1 MSATPHDGVGIGFSF
16 GGTAFTVTNI
26 VVTNTDPAADDT
38 IDVSHLGLTA
48 GSSVRTISRPL
59 QGSATDTGREVVVDY
74 LGTNIIK
81 DASTGTLVL
90 TMANPTAT
98 ATVLTAISAAAT
110 VASSTLTFATN
121 DAIRGQVTFRVA
133 RY

>member
-1 MSATPHDGVGIGFSF
+1 MSATPHDGTGTTFSF

-48 GSSVRTISRPL
+48 GNSIRTIQRPL
-59 QGSATDTGREVVVDY
+59 QGSATDTGREVVIDY
-74 LGTNIIK
+74 LGVNIIK
-81 DASTGTLVL
+81 DASTGTLSL
-90 TMANPTAT
+90 TVGSSN
-98 ATVLTAISAAAT
+98 LISTAAT
-110 VASSTLTFATN
+110 VVSSTLTLATN
-121 DAIRGQVTFRVA
+121 DAVRGQATFRVG

>member
-1 MSATPHDGVGIGFSF
+1 MSATPHDGAGTVFTF

-26 VVTNTDPAADDT
+26 VVSNTDPAADDT

-48 GSSVRTISRPL
+48 GNSVRTISRPL
-59 QGSATDTGREVVVDY
+59 KGSATDTGREVVIDY
-74 LGTNIIK
+74 LGTNIVA

-90 TMANPTAT
+90 TVGGTQR
-98 ATVLTAISAAAT
+98 ISAAAT
-110 VASSTLTFATN
+110 VSSSTLTFATN
-121 DAIRGQVTFRVA
+121 DAVRGQVTFRVD

>member
-1 MSATPHDGVGIGFSF
+1 MAATPHDGAGTVFTF

-26 VVTNTDPAADDT
+26 VVSNTDPSAEDT
-38 IDVSHLGLTA
+38 IDVSHLGMTT
-48 GSSVRTISRPL
+48 GNSVRTINRPL

-74 LGTNIIK
+74 LGTNIIR

-90 TMANPTAT
+90 T
-98 ATVLTAISAAAT
+98 VGGVSAISAAAT

-121 DAIRGQVTFRVA
+121 DAVRGQVTFRVA

>member
-1 MSATPHDGVGIGFSF
+1 MSATPHDGAGTVFSF

-26 VVTNTDPAADDT
+26 VVSNTDPAADDT
-38 IDVSHLGLTA
+38 IDVSHLGLTT
-48 GSSVRTISRPL
+48 GNSVRTISRPL

-74 LGTNIIK
+74 LGVNIIK

-90 TMANPTAT
+90 T
-98 ATVLTAISAAAT
+98 VGGSTAISAAAT
-110 VASSTLTFATN
+110 VSASTLTFATN
-121 DAIRGQVTFRVA
+121 DAVRGQVTFKVA

>member
-1 MSATPHDGVGIGFSF
+1 MSATPHDGTGTVFSF

-26 VVTNTDPAADDT
+26 VVTNTDPATDDK

-48 GSSVRTISRPL
+48 GNSVKTIDRPL
-59 QGSATDTGREVVVDY
+59 KGSVSDTGREVVVDY
-74 LGTNIIK
+74 LGTGIIK

-90 TMANPTAT
+90 T
-98 ATVLTAISAAAT
+98 VGGSTAISAAAT

-121 DAIRGQVTFRVA
+121 DAVRGQVTFKVD

>member
-1 MSATPHDGVGIGFSF
+1 MSATPHDGSGTTFSF

-26 VVTNTDPAADDT
+26 VVSNTDPAADDT
-38 IDVSHLGLTA
+38 IDVSHLGMTT
-48 GSSVRTISRPL
+48 GNSVRTIQRPL

-81 DASTGTLVL
+81 DASTGTLAL
-90 TMANPTAT
+90 TVGGVA
-98 ATVLTAISAAAT
+98 AISTAAT
-110 VASSTLTFATN
+110 VVSSTLTFATN
-121 DAIRGQVTFRVA
+121 DAVRGQVTFKVG

>member
-1 MSATPHDGVGIGFSF
+1 MAATPHDGTGTVFSF

-26 VVTNTDPAADDT
+26 VVSNTDPAADDT
-38 IDVSHLGLTA
+38 IDVSHLGLTT
-48 GSSVRTISRPL
+48 GNSVKTISRPL
-59 QGSATDTGREVVVDY
+59 KGSATDTGREVVVDY
-74 LGTNIIK
+74 LGTNIIM

-90 TMANPTAT
+90 TVGGSA
-98 ATVLTAISAAAT
+98 AISAAAT

-121 DAIRGQVTFRVA
+121 DAVRGQVTFRVD

>member
-1 MSATPHDGVGIGFSF
+1 MAATPHDGTGTVFSF

-26 VVTNTDPAADDT
+26 VVSNTDPAAEDT
-38 IDVSHLGLTA
+38 IDVSHLGMTT
-48 GSSVRTISRPL
+48 GNSVRTINRPL

-74 LGTNIIK
+74 LGTNIIR

-90 TMANPTAT
+90 T
-98 ATVLTAISAAAT
+98 VGGVSAISAAAT
-110 VASSTLTFATN
+110 VSASTLTFATN
-121 DAIRGQVTFRVA
+121 DAVRGQVTFKVA

>member
-1 MSATPHDGVGIGFSF
+1 MSATPHDGTGTTFSF

-26 VVTNTDPAADDT
+26 VVSNTDPAADDT
-38 IDVSHLGLTA
+38 IDVSHLGMTT
-48 GSSVRTISRPL
+48 GNSVRTIQRPL

-90 TMANPTAT
+90 TVGGSA
-98 ATVLTAISAAAT
+98 AINAAAT
-110 VASSTLTFATN
+110 VSASTLTFATN
-121 DAIRGQVTFRVA
+121 DAVRGQVTFKVA

>member
-1 MSATPHDGVGIGFSF
+1 MSATPHDGTGTTFSF

-48 GSSVRTISRPL
+48 GNSIRTISRPL

-90 TMANPTAT
+90 T
-98 ATVLTAISAAAT
+98 VGGSTAISASAT
-110 VASSTLTFATN
+110 VSASTLTFATN
-121 DAIRGQVTFRVA
+121 DAVRGQVTFRVA

>member
-1 MSATPHDGVGIGFSF
+1 MSATPHDGAGTLFSF
-16 GGTAFTVTNI
+16 GGTAFTVTSI

-48 GSSVRTISRPL
+48 GNSIKTIDRPL
-59 QGSATDTGREVVVDY
+59 QGSATETGREVVVDY

-81 DASTGTLVL
+81 DASTGTLTL
-90 TMANPTAT
+90 TVNGAA
-98 ATVLTAISAAAT
+98 AISAAAT

-121 DAIRGQVTFRVA
+121 DAVRGQVTFRVA

>member
-1 MSATPHDGVGIGFSF
+1 MAATPHDGTGTTFSF

-26 VVTNTDPAADDT
+26 VVTNTDPAAEDT

-48 GSSVRTISRPL
+48 GNSVRTIQRPL

-81 DASTGTLVL
+81 DASTGTLAL
-90 TMANPTAT
+90 T
-98 ATVLTAISAAAT
+98 VSGVSAISAAAT
-110 VASSTLTFATN
+110 VSSSTLTFATN
-121 DAIRGQVTFRVA
+121 DAVRGQVTFRVA

>member
-1 MSATPHDGVGIGFSF
+1 MSATPHDGSGTTFSF
-16 GGTAFTVTNI
+16 AGAAFTVTNI

-38 IDVSHLGLTA
+38 IDVSHLGLTT
-48 GSSVRTISRPL
+48 GNSVKTISRPL
-59 QGSATDTGREVVVDY
+59 KGSATDTGREVVVDY

-90 TMANPTAT
+90 TVGGSA
-98 ATVLTAISAAAT
+98 AISAAAT
-110 VASSTLTFATN
+110 VSSSTLTFATN
-121 DAIRGQVTFRVA
+121 DAVRGQVTFKVD

>member
-1 MSATPHDGVGIGFSF
+1 MSATPHDGTGTSFSF
-16 GGTAFTVTNI
+16 GGTNFTVTNI
-26 VVTNTDPAADDT
+26 VVTNTDPTADQEK

-48 GSSVRTISRPL
+48 GNSVRTIDRPL
-59 QGSATDTGREVVVDY
+59 QGSTTDTGREVVVDY

-90 TMANPTAT
+90 TVNGAA
-98 ATVLTAISAAAT
+98 AISAAAT
-110 VASSTLTFATN
+110 VSASTLTFATN
-121 DAIRGQVTFRVA
+121 DAVRGQVTFRVA

>member
-1 MSATPHDGVGIGFSF
+1 MAVTPHDGTGTTFSF

-26 VVTNTDPAADDT
+26 VVTNTDPATDDT
-38 IDVSHLGLTA
+38 IDVSHLGLTT
-48 GSSVRTISRPL
+48 GNSILSQSRPL

-90 TMANPTAT
+90 TVGGSA
-98 ATVLTAISAAAT
+98 AISAAAT

-121 DAIRGQVTFRVA
+121 DAVRGQVTFRVA

>member
-1 MSATPHDGVGIGFSF
+1 MAATPHDGTGTVFSF

-26 VVTNTDPAADDT
+26 VVTNTDPSADDT
-38 IDVSHLGLTA
+38 IDVSHLGITA
-48 GSSVRTISRPL
+48 GNSVKTISRPL
-59 QGSATDTGREVVVDY
+59 KGSATDTGREVVVDY

-90 TMANPTAT
+90 TVGGSA
-98 ATVLTAISAAAT
+98 AISAAAT

-121 DAIRGQVTFRVA
+121 DAVRGQVTFRVD

>member
-1 MSATPHDGVGIGFSF
+1 MAATPHDGTGTTFSF

-26 VVTNTDPAADDT
+26 VVTNTDPATDDT
-38 IDVSHLGLTA
+38 IDVSHLGLTT
-48 GSSVRTISRPL
+48 GNSVLTMSRPL

-90 TMANPTAT
+90 TVGAA
-98 ATVLTAISAAAT
+98 TAISAVAT

-121 DAIRGQVTFRVA
+121 DAVRGQVTFRVA